1 MLALG
6 GLLLSGLIIGFSLR
20 QISLLELFGLGKV
33 DLRISLF
40 TLAGLLI
47 GCALGLFTRQHFM
60 LGLFPA
66 SLTLIALLAPLVG
79 AVEELVFR
87 GYIQGILE
95 SLNRLFALVYAAVAH
110 TGYKLL
116 VIHSLGRP
124 QEFDFLFLTQWT
136 LLGGL
141 VFGGLRFLSK
151 STFPPVLAHAVFDI
165 LLYGGSV
172 IAPFWVWS

>member
-1 MLALG
+1 MALT
-6 GLLLSGLIIGFSLR
+6 GLLVSGLFIGFSLR
-20 QISLLELFGLGKV
+20 QISFLELFGLGKAE
-33 DLRISLF
+33 LRISLF

-47 GCALGLFTRQHFM
+47 GCAMGIFTRQHFK

-79 AVEELVFR
+79 MVEELVFR

-95 SLNRLFALVYAAVAH
+95 PLNRLFAMVYAAVAH

-116 VIHSLGRP
+116 VIYSLGRP
-124 QEFDFLFLTQWT
+124 QEFDFLFLAQWT

-141 VFGGLRFLSK
+141 VFGGLRLLSK
-151 STFPPVLAHAVFDI
+151 SIFPPVLAHAVFDI

-172 IAPFWVWS
+172 VAPFWVWS